1 MKNFLQTRLWV
12 ILMAMPI
19 MVHAERIS
27 TPHNFQTMVTKSE
40 ITVTNSYKTA
50 ETALT
55 TYNCSGTNCT
65 FAKDHYS
72 GTLWSFKMLDNGSTV
87 TTTRINELAEF
98 QLAHYPPT
106 KYEDLQV
113 YVSTDGISWGLPLSG
128 DAITYSAGTIN
139 VTVPRNNYY
148 VRFRN
153 NASTDVSILSIIWHQ
168 DHCNCFIYEAE

>member
-1 MKNFLQTRLWV
+1 MKNYIHAIFG
-12 ILMAMPI
+12 I
-19 MVHAERIS
+19 MLIGLPMMVRAERIS
-27 TPHNFQTMVTKSE
+27 TRHEFQNMVTKSE
-40 ITVTNSYKTA
+40 ITITNSYKTA

-55 TYNCSGTNCT
+55 TYNCDGTNCT

-106 KYEDLQV
+106 KYENLQV
-113 YVSTDGISWGLPLSG
+113 YVSTDGVSWGLPLSG

-153 NASTDVSILSIIWHQ
+153 NASTDVSILSIIWYQ

>member
-1 MKNFLQTRLWV
+1 
-12 ILMAMPI
+12 
-19 MVHAERIS
+19 
-27 TPHNFQTMVTKSE
+27 
-40 ITVTNSYKTA
+40 
-50 ETALT
+50 
-55 TYNCSGTNCT
+55 
-65 FAKDHYS
+65 
-72 GTLWSFKMLDNGSTV
+72 MLDNGSTV

-106 KYEDLQV
+106 KYEDLKV
-113 YVSTDGISWGLPLSG
+113 YVSTDGVSWGLPLSG

-153 NASTDVSILSIIWHQ
+153 NASTDVSILSIIWYQ

>member
-1 MKNFLQTRLWV
+1 
-12 ILMAMPI
+12 
-19 MVHAERIS
+19 
-27 TPHNFQTMVTKSE
+27 MVTKSE
-40 ITVTNSYKTA
+40 ITVTNSYTTA
-50 ETALT
+50 ETDLLT
-55 TYNCSGTNCT
+55 YQCSGGAKFN
-65 FAKDHYS
+65 KDHIYKS
-72 GTLWSFKMLDNGSTV
+72 QWSFNLLDYGSTV

-106 KYEDLQV
+106 RYENLQV

-153 NASTDVSILSIIWHQ
+153 NASTDVSILSIIWYQ

>member
-1 MKNFLQTRLWV
+1 
-12 ILMAMPI
+12 
-19 MVHAERIS
+19 MVHAERI
-27 TPHNFQTMVTKSE
+27 PHEHNFQDMVTKSE
-40 ITVTNSYKTA
+40 ITVTNSYTTA
-50 ETALT
+50 ETDLLT
-55 TYNCSGTNCT
+55 YQCSGGAKFN
-65 FAKDHYS
+65 KDHIYKS
-72 GTLWSFKMLDNGSTV
+72 QWSFNLLDYGSTV

-106 KYEDLQV
+106 RYENLQV

-153 NASTDVSILSIIWHQ
+153 NASTDVSILSIIWYQ